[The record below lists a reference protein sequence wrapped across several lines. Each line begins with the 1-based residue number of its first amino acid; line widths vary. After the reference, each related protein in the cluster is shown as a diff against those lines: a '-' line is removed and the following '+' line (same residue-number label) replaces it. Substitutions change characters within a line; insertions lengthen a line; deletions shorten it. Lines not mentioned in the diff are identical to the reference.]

1 MSPETL
7 YTYTQHTQTDDLS
20 VTYRHALFT
29 QRNQTHPHRIL
40 GIKEVDRMIKLPAPN
55 QSAERGISRHII
67 KSTAT
72 QLYKLNKLLVS
83 TKEKRTIEKALH
95 FYAPCLIHS
104 LSDFP
109 VIG

>member
-7 YTYTQHTQTDDLS
+7 YTYTQHTHTDELS
-20 VTYRHALFT
+20 VAYRHALFT

-40 GIKEVDRMIKLPAPN
+40 GIKEVDRMIKHPAPN

-72 QLYKLNKLLVS
+72 QLYELNKLKVS
-83 TKEKRTIEKALH
+83 TKEKKNH
-95 FYAPCLIHS
+95 
-104 LSDFP
+104 
-109 VIG
+109 

>member
-1 MSPETL
+1 
-7 YTYTQHTQTDDLS
+7 
-20 VTYRHALFT
+20 
-29 QRNQTHPHRIL
+29 
-40 GIKEVDRMIKLPAPN
+40 MIKLPAPN

-72 QLYKLNKLLVS
+72 QLYDLNKLKVS
-83 TKEKRTIEKALH
+83 TKEKKTIEKALH
-95 FYAPCLIHS
+95 FYASCLIHS